1 MTSTTT
7 NPSTAKIGEIV
18 QFAGIGAFLAG
29 AVLSIHH
36 YAIAAFVVGGAA
48 AYFIGK
54 KLRGA

>member
-1 MTSTTT
+1 MTTV
-7 NPSTAKIGEIV
+7 NPQLTKIGEIV

-48 AYFIGK
+48 AFFIGK
-54 KLRGA
+54 KLRGE

>member
-1 MTSTTT
+1 MTTT
-7 NPSTAKIGEIV
+7 NPQTAKIGEIV

-48 AYFIGK
+48 AFFIGK
-54 KLRGA
+54 KLRGQ

>member
-1 MTSTTT
+1 MTTS
-7 NPSTAKIGEIV
+7 NPQTEKIGTIV
-18 QFAGIGAFLAG
+18 EFAGIGAFLAG

-54 KLRGA
+54 KLRAE

>member
-1 MTSTTT
+1 MSTEY
-7 NPSTAKIGEIV
+7 PQMGKIGEIV

-36 YAIAAFVVGGAA
+36 YAIASLVVGGAA

-54 KLRGA
+54 KLRGV